1 MRGLIYRFQPPRQY
15 VGSWH
20 VLWQRSDVTNAIA
33 VHATNCN
40 VLLVKNKHAKMS
52 SVIKRSIE
60 KFIHICYECV
70 G

>member
-1 MRGLIYRFQPPRQY
+1 MRGLIYRSQPPRQY

-40 VLLVKNKHAKMS
+40 VLLVKNKQATMS
-52 SVIKRSIE
+52 
-60 KFIHICYECV
+60 
-70 G
+70 